1 MKSEPPIAHHCHVL
15 ADGTVI
21 PDPGYEGPLTV
32 QGPFRG
38 SVSFSWLPARGTEPD
53 TIIAQR
59 SRQPATSERAELI
72 GVDYRDM
79 LYFWLEREEING
91 SFSSNFFFKP
101 TVGGAYPSVLNY
113 ADYPSG
119 AFLTGVDP
127 STVVTDGAYGWTV
140 PDPTLDPYYL
150 TNGASIWVEGDT
162 NTGAFPGS
170 AGYVAL
176 PAREVLAVGSVRH
189 FAQTIG
195 ADNYTWDVCDVLVRE
210 YKYQT
215 YTWAEWWAI

>member
-59 SRQPATSERAELI
+59 RREQATSARAELI
-72 GVDYRDM
+72 GVDYRDIT
-79 LYFWLEREEING
+79 YFFLAAERLNTAFTSG
-91 SFSSNFFFKP
+91 SFFLP
-101 TVGGAYPSVLNY
+101 TVGGAYPSVINL
-113 ADYPSG
+113 APFP
-119 AFLTGVDP
+119 ATVDP
-127 STVVTDGAYGWTV
+127 VPIYTDVTYGWPV
-140 PDPTLDPYYL
+140 ADSTLDPYYL
-150 TNGASIWVEGDT
+150 TNGATLWVEGFDT
-162 NTGAFPGS
+162 ISPTPGDP
-170 AGYVAL
+170 GYVDL
-176 PAREVLAVGSVRH
+176 PGREVLAVGAMRTL
-189 FAQTIG
+189 AQTIG
-195 ADNYTWDVCDVLVRE
+195 ADDYEWDVYDILVRE
-210 YKYQT
+210 YKYRN

>member
-38 SVSFSWLPARGTEPD
+38 PCLFSWLPARGTEPH

-59 SRQPATSERAELI
+59 RRQPATSERAELI

-79 LYFWLEREEING
+79 LYFWLEYETVDGYFNC
-91 SFSSNFFFKP
+91 SMTWKP
-101 TVGGAYPSVLNY
+101 TVGGAYPSIMHQG
-113 ADYPSG
+113 DYPTG
-119 AFLTGVDP
+119 ATEVSVDP
-127 STVVTDGAYGWTV
+127 STVITDASYGWPIDPDLEPYVLGGRTV
-140 PDPTLDPYYL
+140 F
-150 TNGASIWVEGDT
+150 VEGDVGLGVT
-162 NTGAFPGS
+162 PGLN
-170 AGYVAL
+170 GYEDL
-176 PAREVLAVGSVRH
+176 PSPEVLAVGSMRD

-195 ADNYTWDVCDVLVRE
+195 GHDYEWRVCDVFVRE